1 MHIANAANTVW
12 NHEGRDYWPEQFAG
26 QLSFH
31 LIQYI
36 LLNIGILWC
45 FSACSGKRQSPINID
60 VYDAKVESAVQDLKF
75 ARYIKTHRLSFSKI
89 DMYFLINPNFGNT
102 FIFYFLNSGYF
113 FCQKTVI
120 WATSNKV
127 LTLTTKMLT

>member
-1 MHIANAANTVW
+1 MQPIPYGTM
-12 NHEGRDYWPEQFAG
+12 RDGIIGLNNFQVSY
-26 QLSFH
+26 LSISSNMNFW
-31 LIQYI
+31 IFEFCVTY
-36 LLNIGILWC
+36 

-102 FIFYFLNSGYF
+102 FIFHFLLDHI
-113 FCQKTVI
+113 VVEM
-120 WATSNKV
+120 SNKRKINIADIKNV
-127 LTLTTKMLT
+127 KIIIY